1 MCETCTRKR
10 NQEKWLCLVEKEEWR
25 RKMLGGDGGPMGSEE
40 WEQNEPFPV
49 EVSITLMELAKVG
62 TLCTLTEEGLPRGI
76 VVRFVVEHEHG
87 TLLVL
92 LQFQWQH

>member
-40 WEQNEPFPV
+40 
-49 EVSITLMELAKVG
+49 
-62 TLCTLTEEGLPRGI
+62 
-76 VVRFVVEHEHG
+76 
-87 TLLVL
+87 
-92 LQFQWQH
+92 